1 MELSFDNKDL
11 FKPQEVLTKNRYH
24 IRIQQRNGKKSITT
38 LQGLEDDL
46 DIKRIC
52 KYMRK
57 SFNCNGNVKKD
68 EFDEEI
74 IQLQGDQRENIKQWL
89 LEQQIVEQTDA
100 TRIVVHGF

>member
-1 MELSFDNKDL
+1 MDL
-11 FKPQEVLTKNRYH
+11 FDFGKPQDSILKNRYH
-24 IRIQQRNGKKSITT
+24 IRIQQRNGKKAITT

-68 EFDEEI
+68 KFDEDI

-89 LEQQIVEQTDA
+89 LDQQIIEKQEVS
-100 TRIVVHGF
+100 RIVVHGF

>member
-1 MELSFDNKDL
+1 MDFLDFNT
-11 FKPQEVLTKNRYH
+11 PQNSILKNRYH
-24 IRIQQRNGKKSITT
+24 IRIQQRNGKKAITT

-46 DIKRIC
+46 DVKRIC

-68 EFDEEI
+68 KFDEDI

-89 LEQQIVEQTDA
+89 LDQQIIEKQEVS
-100 TRIVVHGF
+100 RIVVHGF